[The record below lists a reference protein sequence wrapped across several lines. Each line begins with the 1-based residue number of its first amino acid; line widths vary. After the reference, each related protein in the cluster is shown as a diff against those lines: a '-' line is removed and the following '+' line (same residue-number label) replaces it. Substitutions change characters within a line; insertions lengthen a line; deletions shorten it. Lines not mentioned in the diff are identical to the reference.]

1 MPSRFLAVAALVFF
15 SAALSYAGGPAFVA
29 GSGYNPGV
37 EGQPLVW
44 TNSSV
49 GYFTDQGDLSPIL
62 SGAQADAFV
71 AAAIG
76 SWTSA
81 PGVGLTATHAG
92 HLAEDV
98 NGSNIQATLN
108 GVITAPADI
117 TTSATSTPL
126 GIVYDYDGTVTDA
139 VLGEGAGSL
148 GECFTNRKS
157 TRLNS
162 SHLGIS
168 YAVFCL

>member
-62 SGAQADAFV
+62 SGAQADVFV
-71 AAAIG
+71 AAAIS
-76 SWTSA
+76 SWTNA
-81 PGVGLTATHAG
+81 PGVGLAATQAG

-108 GVITAPADI
+108 GVITAPADNNYSATRPQNG
-117 TTSATSTPL
+117 TTS
-126 GIVYDYDGTVTDA
+126 
-139 VLGEGAGSL
+139 EHNGS
-148 GECFTNRKS
+148 RYHS
-157 TRLNS
+157 RS
-162 SHLGIS
+162 
-168 YAVFCL
+168 